1 MNIYGFD
8 SIAGLLD
15 NTGYLFKLIVN
26 ERGVVLFPHTTE
38 HRDGAQPGIVYA
50 DDSRGNALAA
60 MVKPNLIEFRQH
72 RDFSD
77 QRVLN
82 IVGRILE
89 LQEFAFA
96 RNFSVTYQARVL
108 IELKTTRLE
117 SSGRL
122 DLDCGESYSGG
133 CLRTLREQPAR
144 LRLGRRVSRRGVLV
158 RVSLPQLNKGNQT
171 QFDPPVMPRATNA
184 RVWRRIFITGRSCP
198 QALRGAD
205 FHRPPISLGFL
216 VATVR

>member
-1 MNIYGFD
+1 MNIYGFE

-15 NTGYLFKLIVN
+15 NTGYLFKLIAN
-26 ERGVVLFPHTTE
+26 ERGAVLFPHTTE

-89 LQEFAFA
+89 LQESIRRA
-96 RNFSVTYQARVL
+96 QA
-108 IELKTTRLE
+108 ECCDPNYESFTTPCRSL
-117 SSGRL
+117 L
-122 DLDCGESYSGG
+122 SYLS
-133 CLRTLREQPAR
+133 AR
-144 LRLGRRVSRRGVLV
+144 L
-158 RVSLPQLNKGNQT
+158 
-171 QFDPPVMPRATNA
+171 FPPT
-184 RVWRRIFITGRSCP
+184 SCSSSYN
-198 QALRGAD
+198 
-205 FHRPPISLGFL
+205 PI
-216 VATVR
+216 

>member
-1 MNIYGFD
+1 MNIYRFD

-15 NTGYLFKLIVN
+15 DTGYLFKLIAN

-89 LQEFAFA
+89 SQEFAFA

-108 IELKTTRLE
+108 IELKT
-117 SSGRL
+117 SQG
-122 DLDCGESYSGG
+122 
-133 CLRTLREQPAR
+133 
-144 LRLGRRVSRRGVLV
+144 
-158 RVSLPQLNKGNQT
+158 LN
-171 QFDPPVMPRATNA
+171 
-184 RVWRRIFITGRSCP
+184 
-198 QALRGAD
+198 QAD
-205 FHRPPISLGFL
+205 D
-216 VATVR
+216 

>member
-15 NTGYLFKLIVN
+15 DTGYLFKLIAN

-38 HRDGAQPGIVYA
+38 HRDSAQPGIVYA
-50 DDSRGNALAA
+50 DESRGNALAA

-82 IVGRILE
+82 ILGRILE

-96 RNFSVTYQARVL
+96 RNFAVTYQARVL
-108 IELKTTRLE
+108 IA
-117 SSGRL
+117 
-122 DLDCGESYSGG
+122 
-133 CLRTLREQPAR
+133 LRTTQ
-144 LRLGRRVSRRGVLV
+144 
-158 RVSLPQLNKGNQT
+158 SLNQAN
-171 QFDPPVMPRATNA
+171 D
-184 RVWRRIFITGRSCP
+184 
-198 QALRGAD
+198 
-205 FHRPPISLGFL
+205 
-216 VATVR
+216 